1 MASFA
6 LGRTG
11 QLHQLST
18 HCSVHARTHPPAL
31 TPALTHTHTR
41 THPHS
46 HPQTYTHAHTHTPG
60 GLTRLPQCLC
70 VSVSVCLCVR
80 VSVLTH
86 PPTHRHTHLHKHTH
100 THTRTP
106 VCLCVCVSVCLCVC
120 VSVCLCVCVSV
131 CLCACVSVCLCVCV
145 SVCLCVC
152 VSVCLCVRVS
162 VCLCVCV
169 SCVLCLVS
177 CVSVSLVSLC
187 RWCLCVSV
195 SLCLCVSVSL
205 CLCVSVPL
213 VSLRLRV
220 SVSRFSVSLVS
231 LRLCLCV
238 SVYASVSLRLRVSV
252 SLSLSAASLFALS
265 LTLAACLRQSRDK
278 RESVASRADVGE
290 ETRVSRV
297 GESATR
303 VLRERARSSLNFT
316 RGCFFF
322 SFFLLV
328 LRSRCCWWWC
338 YCCCCCCC
346 WGSSCAR
353 WTTLR
358 LTALSRLKSTMLHVV
373 LRRSLSAAPGRA
385 LQQLARTTRVLGQA
399 GRSSNSGATTTT
411 TATHRQLVASLHSES
426 RLAVAQR
433 RLGAF
438 LKKEYTPSLLMVR
451 ARQLSTEASNAAS
464 AAKGGILQFPKEHPF
479 ATNIIIAT
487 IKTSLCD
494 ILVQKYVE
502 NKEVVDWRRVS
513 VFTAFGCLYLGF
525 FQWAIYVT
533 LFGRLFPGMAKF
545 ANMPFKDKLKDTRGM
560 LNVVGQT
567 AFDNFL
573 HYTFIYFPV
582 FYVFKES
589 IQVCASQ
596 HTPYSMD

>member
-1 MASFA
+1 
-6 LGRTG
+6 
-11 QLHQLST
+11 
-18 HCSVHARTHPPAL
+18 
-31 TPALTHTHTR
+31 
-41 THPHS
+41 
-46 HPQTYTHAHTHTPG
+46 
-60 GLTRLPQCLC
+60 
-70 VSVSVCLCVR
+70 
-80 VSVLTH
+80 
-86 PPTHRHTHLHKHTH
+86 
-100 THTRTP
+100 
-106 VCLCVCVSVCLCVC
+106 
-120 VSVCLCVCVSV
+120 
-131 CLCACVSVCLCVCV
+131 
-145 SVCLCVC
+145 
-152 VSVCLCVRVS
+152 
-162 VCLCVCV
+162 
-169 SCVLCLVS
+169 
-177 CVSVSLVSLC
+177 
-187 RWCLCVSV
+187 
-195 SLCLCVSVSL
+195 
-205 CLCVSVPL
+205 
-213 VSLRLRV
+213 
-220 SVSRFSVSLVS
+220 
-231 LRLCLCV
+231 
-238 SVYASVSLRLRVSV
+238 
-252 SLSLSAASLFALS
+252 
-265 LTLAACLRQSRDK
+265 
-278 RESVASRADVGE
+278 
-290 ETRVSRV
+290 
-297 GESATR
+297 
-303 VLRERARSSLNFT
+303 
-316 RGCFFF
+316 
-322 SFFLLV
+322 
-328 LRSRCCWWWC
+328 
-338 YCCCCCCC
+338 
-346 WGSSCAR
+346 
-353 WTTLR
+353 
-358 LTALSRLKSTMLHVV
+358 MLHVV

-589 IQVCASQ
+589 IQGTGYEKTIASVTGKSLGKYRENFLEDNTKIWGLWIPGDLVIYAVPMWLRLPLN
-596 HTPYSMD
+596 HALSFIWTCYLSFLRGDRSDSTKSAEEVVAVAEDVASGGPLSKISDAAVVKA